1 MSGKSIFYSA
11 LVLTAGIIA
20 AALIFTNTWKQN
32 SQANQTIQVT
42 GSAKRLLTSDQGVV
56 RAGLRVE
63 MGSQVDAYRQLQA
76 QQPVL
81 LDFLRKAGFAEV
93 DVKFFPASNYTLYNY
108 NNMGEQ
114 TSIRAFVYDM
124 RFEVFNKDVK
134 KIEDLSFALSS
145 LIEQNIQIADVQ
157 TQFYYSGLADLKIEI
172 QAEAAKDAM
181 ERAERIAAST
191 GRKLGPLTGARMG
204 VLQITPPNTNTI
216 SDYGMNDASS
226 IEKEITAVV
235 SGTFLIQ

>member
-76 QQPVL
+76 QQPML
-81 LDFLRKAGFAEV
+81 LDFLRKAGFAEE

>member
-11 LVLTAGIIA
+11 LVLTAGIIG

-56 RAGLRVE
+56 RATLF
-63 MGSQVDAYRQLQA
+63 VDRATQLAAFKSWQE
-76 QQPVL
+76 QQPQL
-81 LDFLRKAGFAEV
+81 RIFLEEAGFAAK
-93 DVKFFPASNYTLYNY
+93 DIKLRPPFNYPIYNY
-108 NNMGEQ
+108 NQNGER
-114 TSIRAFVYDM
+114 TSIQAYVYEM
-124 RFEVFNKDVK
+124 GIEVFSTDIQ
-134 KIEDLSFALSS
+134 KIETLSLALSG
-145 LIEQNIQIADVQ
+145 LIEKGIQINAIQ
-157 TQFYYSGLADLKIEI
+157 PEYYYSGLADLKIEI

-204 VLQITPPNTNTI
+204 VLQITPPNTNII

-235 SGTFLIQ
+235 SGTFLIK

>member
-11 LVLTAGIIA
+11 LVLTAGILA

-63 MGSQVDAYRQLQA
+63 MGSQVEAYRQLQA
-76 QQPVL
+76 QQPPL
-81 LDFLRKAGFAEV
+81 LEFLQKAGFDV
-93 DVKFFPASNYTLYNY
+93 QDVKLFPPSNYALYNY

-114 TSIRAFVYDM
+114 TSMRAYVYDM
-124 RFEVFNKDVK
+124 RFEVFSNDVK
-134 KIEDLSFALSS
+134 KIESLSFALSS

>member
-93 DVKFFPASNYTLYNY
+93 DVKFFPPSNYTLYNY

>member
-1 MSGKSIFYSA
+1 MTGKSVFYSA

-20 AALIFTNTWKQN
+20 AAVIFTNTWKQN
-32 SQANQTIQVT
+32 SQSNQTIQVT

-63 MGSQVDAYRQLQA
+63 LGSQVDAYRQLQA
-76 QQPVL
+76 QQPIL
-81 LDFLRKAGFAEV
+81 LDFLQKAGFTEA
-93 DVKFFPASNYTLYNY
+93 DVKFFPPSNYTLYNY

-134 KIEDLSFALSS
+134 KIEDVSFALSS
-145 LIEQNIQIADVQ
+145 LIEQNIQIAEVQ